1 MAIGDNRRRKL
12 TMDKA
17 SHCGFE
23 LMNVTSP
30 SAVVSKYATLGMGI
44 VLLPGDIV
52 SAQSRLGAVSF

>member
-1 MAIGDNRRRKL
+1 MLAIGDNPRRKI

-17 SHCGFE
+17 SQCGFE

-30 SAVVSKYATLGMGI
+30 SAVVSKYATLGI
-44 VLLPGDIV
+44 VSLPGDIV